1 MATAATAGAPGS
13 RDDAVSRSAA
23 NARAEAGFPGDA
35 VPAGEAAPAG
45 AGSAAAAASH
55 AAADPGGLAADPLS
69 ADPPT
74 PADPAAAGTDP
85 AKRRQILEGAHRV
98 FMELGFDAAAMG
110 AIARAAG
117 VSKGTLYV
125 YFDSKEALFAAM
137 IADERARLKGHLDL
151 DADDPDVAESLRRA
165 GRRLVA
171 FIVRPANIRAVRTV
185 MGISER
191 IPAVGRAFYE
201 DGPGRGVEKFTRF
214 IEAHVR
220 AGRLTAPDPRLAAT
234 QLQMLLQAG
243 LVNELLYD
251 VREPPGEAEI
261 AAHVDEAVA
270 TFLARYAPR

>member
-1 MATAATAGAPGS
+1 MAKAAGKGRGTAAPDAGAATCSPAPS
-13 RDDAVSRSAA
+13 APDAATDA
-23 NARAEAGFPGDA
+23 N
-35 VPAGEAAPAG
+35 
-45 AGSAAAAASH
+45 
-55 AAADPGGLAADPLS
+55 
-69 ADPPT
+69 PT
-74 PADPAAAGTDP
+74 PIPPGTDP
-85 AKRRQILEGAHRV
+85 AKRRQILEGAHGV
-98 FMELGFDAAAMG
+98 FMELGFDAASMG

-137 IADERARLKGHLDL
+137 IADERARFKSRFDL
-151 DADDPDVAESLRRA
+151 DPDDPDIAA
-165 GRRLVA
+165 GLKRMGRTLVA

-201 DGPGRGVEKFTRF
+201 DGPGRGVDKFTRF
-214 IEAHVR
+214 IEVHAR
-220 AGRLTAPDPRLAAT
+220 AGRLTAADPRLAAA

-251 VREPPGEAEI
+251 VREPPDEAEI

-270 TFLARYAPR
+270 TFLARYAAR

>member
-1 MATAATAGAPGS
+1 MVRAVGTAKA
-13 RDDAVSRSAA
+13 DDAADDAA
-23 NARAEAGFPGDA
+23 AAGVAKGVPAHDVAQQNVAAQVGAADAA
-35 VPAGEAAPAG
+35 VPAAD
-45 AGSAAAAASH
+45 SAAA
-55 AAADPGGLAADPLS
+55 P
-69 ADPPT
+69 
-74 PADPAAAGTDP
+74 AGTDP

-98 FMELGFDAAAMG
+98 FMELGFDAASMG

-125 YFDSKEALFAAM
+125 YFDSKEALFSAM

-151 DADDPDVAESLRRA
+151 DADDPDVAASLRRT
-165 GRRLVA
+165 GRKLVA

-201 DGPGRGVEKFTRF
+201 DGPGRGIDKFTRF
-214 IEAHVR
+214 IEAHARV
-220 AGRLTAPDPRLAAT
+220 GRLVAPDPRLAAA

-261 AAHVDEAVA
+261 AAHVDAAVA
-270 TFLARYAPR
+270 TFLARYAAR

>member
-1 MATAATAGAPGS
+1 MTKAAGRGRGTADTGAGIGSGVAT
-13 RDDAVSRSAA
+13 
-23 NARAEAGFPGDA
+23 
-35 VPAGEAAPAG
+35 
-45 AGSAAAAASH
+45 GSAAAANAGEAAGAAVASH
-55 AAADPGGLAADPLS
+55 AAEATHAHAHAHAHAPDAADAADPI
-69 ADPPT
+69 PPG
-74 PADPAAAGTDP
+74 ADP

-125 YFDSKEALFAAM
+125 YFDSKEALFSAM

-151 DADDPDVAESLRRA
+151 DADDPDVAESLRRT
-165 GRRLVA
+165 GRKLVA

-220 AGRLTAPDPRLAAT
+220 AGRLDAPDPRLAAT

-251 VREPPGEAEI
+251 VREPPDEAEI

>member
-1 MATAATAGAPGS
+1 MMMAGGTAKAGDAVDNFPASPRDASSGAPC
-13 RDDAVSRSAA
+13 DAAA
-23 NARAEAGFPGDA
+23 PAPHDRVASGTAAEAGVID
-35 VPAGEAAPAG
+35 
-45 AGSAAAAASH
+45 
-55 AAADPGGLAADPLS
+55 
-69 ADPPT
+69 
-74 PADPAAAGTDP
+74 ADPAAAEPATAPEKAAAMAGTDP
-85 AKRRQILEGAHRV
+85 AKRRQILEGAHGV
-98 FMELGFDAAAMG
+98 FMELGFDAASMG

-151 DADDPDVAESLRRA
+151 DADDPDVAESLRRT
-165 GRRLVA
+165 GRKLVA

-201 DGPGRGVEKFTRF
+201 DGPGRGIDKFTRF

-220 AGRLTAPDPRLAAT
+220 AGRLDAPDPRLAAA

-251 VREPPGEAEI
+251 VREPPDEAEI
-261 AAHVDEAVA
+261 AAHVDAAVA
-270 TFLARYAPR
+270 TFLARYAAR

>member
-1 MATAATAGAPGS
+1 MTKAADKGRGSAERGAAVRSGAAAGAGAATG
-13 RDDAVSRSAA
+13 
-23 NARAEAGFPGDA
+23 
-35 VPAGEAAPAG
+35 AGEAAG
-45 AGSAAAAASH
+45 AAH
-55 AAADPGGLAADPLS
+55 APDAPDPI
-69 ADPPT
+69 PPG
-74 PADPAAAGTDP
+74 ADP
-85 AKRRQILEGAHRV
+85 AKRRQILEGAHGV

-137 IADERARLKGHLDL
+137 IADERARFKSRFDL
-151 DADDPDVAESLRRA
+151 DADDPDVAESLKRM
-165 GRRLVA
+165 GRTLVA

-220 AGRLTAPDPRLAAT
+220 AGRLIAPDPRLAAA

-243 LVNELLYD
+243 LVNELIYD

-270 TFLARYAPR
+270 TFLARYGKA

>member
-1 MATAATAGAPGS
+1 MTKAAGRRRGTAAPDAARSGAPRRGATPIS
-13 RDDAVSRSAA
+13 PVDDGP
-23 NARAEAGFPGDA
+23 ARAVTDA
-35 VPAGEAAPAG
+35 DAL
-45 AGSAAAAASH
+45 AASH
-55 AAADPGGLAADPLS
+55 AAER
-69 ADPPT
+69 
-74 PADPAAAGTDP
+74 DPAAALAALRSAADADDADVPIPPGTDP
-85 AKRRQILEGAHRV
+85 AKRRQILEGANGV
-98 FMELGFDAAAMG
+98 FMELGFDAASMG

-151 DADDPDVAESLRRA
+151 DADDPDVAASLRRT
-165 GRRLVA
+165 GRKLVA

-201 DGPGRGVEKFTRF
+201 DGPGRGIDKFTRF
-214 IEAHVR
+214 IEAHAR
-220 AGRLTAPDPRLAAT
+220 AGRLIAPDPRLAAA

-251 VREPPGEAEI
+251 VREPPDEAEI
-261 AAHVDEAVA
+261 AAHVDAAVA
-270 TFLARYAPR
+270 TFLARYAAR